1 MTKKIIRSIQFT
13 EKLDE
18 MVNEIM
24 VENGYPTFTAVVHQ
38 AIVFLYQKTIAPP
51 NYIVGKPINNPD
63 IAKKRAIAKIEAK
76 IDTEKYKTEQKMSE
90 KTSMCENLYKGEV
103 QGNLCVFK
111 SYALEEADDTIGRIP
126 LDVLNEDI
134 FENNVF
140 FPDQEKVF
148 TRRKDVAKI
157 WKKM

>member
-24 VENGYPTFTAVVHQ
+24 AENGYPTFTAVVHQ

-51 NYIVGKPINNPD
+51 NYVVGKTANDPD
-63 IAKKRAIAKIEAK
+63 IIKKRAKAKVEAK
-76 IDTEKYKTEQKMSE
+76 LEIDKIKTEQKMNE
-90 KTSMCENLYKGEV
+90 KVVMCENLYKGEV

-111 SYALEEADDTIGRIP
+111 SYALEETDDTIGRIP
-126 LDVLNEDI
+126 LEVLNEDI

-148 TRRKDVAKI
+148 SRRPNIKKL
-157 WKKM
+157 WKQ

>member
-51 NYIVGKPINNPD
+51 NYVVGKTASDPE
-63 IAKKRAIAKIEAK
+63 IAKKRAKAKIEAK
-76 IDTEKYKTEQKMSE
+76 IETEKYKTEQKMNE
-90 KTSMCENLYKGEV
+90 RVAMCENLYKGEV

-111 SYALEEADDTIGRIP
+111 SYALEEEDDTTGRIP

-148 TRRKDVAKI
+148 ARRPNVAKI
-157 WKKM
+157 WKQK